1 MINRKHQKGTM
12 ESRRNRR
19 KQNKEKKGGLLIFF
33 IIGIIGTIG
42 GFVFNAMLNKQDID
56 EATNCPID
64 GVNYHKVILIDT
76 SQSYN
81 PIQKKWIKNQLKKI
95 VYGTK
100 ENEKISIY
108 AVGANYHE
116 TLLPLQSKCNPGDAS
131 GVNPFLENKRM
142 KQEDWENE
150 FIKPLNSVFK
160 GLLDNDSEGMSPI
173 MEMIQ
178 AISIAAF
185 QNEKTSTKR
194 KLFIFSDMIQNSE
207 VASHYKDSINF
218 QEFKDSPMYLKV
230 RTDLTG
236 VTVRVGYIRRLG
248 QEKIQKGTA
257 HAKFW
262 QEYFNS
268 MGAAGFSIKFGE
280 G

>member
-1 MINRKHQKGTM
+1 M
-12 ESRRNRR
+12 
-19 KQNKEKKGGLLIFF
+19 
-33 IIGIIGTIG
+33 
-42 GFVFNAMLNKQDID
+42 
-56 EATNCPID
+56 
-64 GVNYHKVILIDT
+64 
-76 SQSYN
+76 
-81 PIQKKWIKNQLKKI
+81 
-95 VYGTK
+95 
-100 ENEKISIY
+100 
-108 AVGANYHE
+108 GANYHE
-116 TLLPLQSKCNPGDAS
+116 SLSPLQSKCNPGDPS
-131 GVNPFLENKRM
+131 GANPLIENKSLLE
-142 KQEDWENE
+142 EDWKKKFFEPIEKE
-150 FIKPLNSVFK
+150 FNN
-160 GLLDNDSEGMSPI
+160 LLDSDKEGPSPI
-173 MEMIQ
+173 MEMVQ

>member
-12 ESRRNRR
+12 ESQRNRR

-56 EATNCPID
+56 EATNCPTV

-95 VYGTK
+95 VYETK

-108 AVGANYHE
+108 IVGANYHE
-116 TLLPLQSKCNPGDAS
+116 TLLPLQSKCNPGDPS
-131 GVNPFLENKRM
+131 GANPFLENPQMLK
-142 KQEDWENE
+142 EDWENG
-150 FIKPLNSVFK
+150 FLQPLERKFND
-160 GLLDNDSEGMSPI
+160 LLDNDAEGPSPI
-173 MEMIQ
+173 MEMVQ

-185 QNEKTSTKR
+185 QNEKVSTKK
-194 KLFIFSDMIQNSE
+194 KLFIFSDMLQNSP
-207 VASHYKDSINF
+207 VAFHYEDSLNF
-218 QEFKDSPMYLKV
+218 QKFSDSPEYLKV

-236 VTVRVGYIRRLG
+236 VTIRVLYIRRFG
-248 QEKIQKGTA
+248 HEKFQKGTV

-262 QEYFNS
+262 QEYFTS
-268 MGAAGFSIKFGE
+268 MGAEGFSIKFGE

>member
-1 MINRKHQKGTM
+1 MGSTK
-12 ESRRNRR
+12 SRRKRR
-19 KQNKEKKGGLLIFF
+19 VEQEARKGNLIIFLVVLVILVMGGFF
-33 IIGIIGTIG
+33 IKAII
-42 GFVFNAMLNKQDID
+42 NKQDID
-56 EATNCPID
+56 EATNCPTD
-64 GVNYHKVILIDT
+64 GTNYHKAILIDT

-108 AVGANYHE
+108 TVGANYHE

-160 GLLDNDSEGMSPI
+160 GLLDNDSDGLSPI
-173 MEMIQ
+173 MEMVQ

-236 VTVRVGYIRRLG
+236 VTVRVLYIRRFG
-248 QEKIQKGTA
+248 HEKIQKGTA